1 MILSREYRKSKIFKE
16 EKKLKKN
23 CIKLAENKIL
33 KKQEFLKK
41 IEFVSKLGNYK
52 YEPEFDIYKELK
64 IQKEEMNQKVR
75 TLSETAYNLG
85 YVPYFIT
92 FTNPSE
98 FHHKRVIRSKNLI
111 VKNEKYKFNSLLKG
125 LRAGFENLHDI
136 WENFYDNMKEEY
148 KSEMKFIKCYETH
161 ESNVIHLHILVFVPR
176 KKDIVK
182 DQLRRIKKKRNVGN
196 IDIVKIGEDKKYK
209 DIKESNQAAMYIMK
223 TVSYISKGFN
233 ENDYSYYKFMK
244 GLGYKLGITRWF
256 SYSNSAV
263 IPSYLWKYVYRNML
277 DEAKEYYLK
286 KAKEN
291 KSCYMSEVKKDLFIT
306 RAIYNKKDE
315 SLKIKEFGEFN
326 SRLKLYVLI
335 EKKENMKI
343 FKNWRNKIVRIDKKY
358 SYNVKELEIY
368 LGTVQ
373 IYKKQPFIMK
383 FKEKFKIKEKDK
395 LIS

>member
-1 MILSREYRKSKIFKE
+1 
-16 EKKLKKN
+16 
-23 CIKLAENKIL
+23 
-33 KKQEFLKK
+33 
-41 IEFVSKLGNYK
+41 
-52 YEPEFDIYKELK
+52 
-64 IQKEEMNQKVR
+64 
-75 TLSETAYNLG
+75 
-85 YVPYFIT
+85 
-92 FTNPSE
+92 
-98 FHHKRVIRSKNLI
+98 
-111 VKNEKYKFNSLLKG
+111 
-125 LRAGFENLHDI
+125 
-136 WENFYDNMKEEY
+136 
-148 KSEMKFIKCYETH
+148 
-161 ESNVIHLHILVFVPR
+161 
-176 KKDIVK
+176 
-182 DQLRRIKKKRNVGN
+182 
-196 IDIVKIGEDKKYK
+196 
-209 DIKESNQAAMYIMK
+209 
-223 TVSYISKGFN
+223 
-233 ENDYSYYKFMK
+233 
-244 GLGYKLGITRWF
+244 
-256 SYSNSAV
+256 
-263 IPSYLWKYVYRNML
+263 ML